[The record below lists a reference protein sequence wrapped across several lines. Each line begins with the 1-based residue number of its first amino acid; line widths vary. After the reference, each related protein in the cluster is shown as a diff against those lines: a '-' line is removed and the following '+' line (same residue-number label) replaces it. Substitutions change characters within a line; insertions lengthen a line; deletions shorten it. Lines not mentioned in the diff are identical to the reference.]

1 MWIAWRTG
9 SGVLTSGGF
18 GGISAPLCLASSGE
32 SVFEQFALVVLD
44 SLTVPSGLACGLT
57 ESVDCSIGTDSL
69 LSRPVSEAV
78 LSCAGLEQE
87 KIQLPFLSLVEVF
100 SAQAVVSPLN
110 SPVAPFLS
118 CLAISQPE
126 SPQCQAQALRVPSA
140 SLTLGPKLSG
150 IQALRHV
157 GAGGILLSSGVGLV
171 GKSVCSRPLVAFG
184 DEVIEQ
190 AGIVGGSD
198 SAVLQF
204 FSTRKVFQVFSEDG
218 EGVEIQPGL
227 SRLHDSR
234 SIAGNKAPSHCRG
247 P

>member
-1 MWIAWRTG
+1 M
-9 SGVLTSGGF
+9 
-18 GGISAPLCLASSGE
+18 
-32 SVFEQFALVVLD
+32 
-44 SLTVPSGLACGLT
+44 
-57 ESVDCSIGTDSL
+57 
-69 LSRPVSEAV
+69 
-78 LSCAGLEQE
+78 
-87 KIQLPFLSLVEVF
+87 SLVEVF